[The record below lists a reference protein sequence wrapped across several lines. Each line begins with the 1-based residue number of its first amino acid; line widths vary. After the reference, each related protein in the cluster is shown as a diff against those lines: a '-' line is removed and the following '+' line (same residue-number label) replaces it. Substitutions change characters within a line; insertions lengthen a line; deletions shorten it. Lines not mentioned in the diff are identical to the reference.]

1 MLDAELLEAV
11 IGSPDP
17 EKRAKEVEIA
27 IDLAAGEHDADG
39 LPPLDD
45 LRFQALSPPA
55 LIADDEPLARRNLRL
70 LLEKD
75 PQIEILEECRNGRE
89 AVKAINALSPDL
101 IFLDIQ
107 MPEMDGF
114 EALARVGPEHIQ
126 AIIFVTAFDQYAL
139 KAFDVHALDYL
150 LKPFDDERFA
160 HALER
165 AKSQIEAREIDR
177 LSKRLL
183 ALLEERDSERKRPRQ
198 ETNYL
203 TRVMIKVSGRV
214 TLLKVDEIDFIEADG
229 NYAKLHVGRKAHLLR
244 EKMHD
249 LEGRLDPAKFVRIHR
264 SVIVNLDRIKEMHP
278 HFNGDYIVVLDDGR
292 KLRLSRTR
300 RENLEARLN
309 LNHG

>member
-1 MLDAELLEAV
+1 MT
-11 IGSPDP
+11 
-17 EKRAKEVEIA
+17 AKIKT
-27 IDLAAGEHDADG
+27 
-39 LPPLDD
+39 
-45 LRFQALSPPA
+45 
-55 LIADDEPLARRNLRL
+55 LIIDDEPLARRNLRL

-114 EALARVGPEHIQ
+114 DVLARVGPERIQ

-150 LKPFDDERFA
+150 LKPYDDERFA
-160 HALER
+160 HALSR

-183 ALLEERDSERKRPRQ
+183 ALLEERDSERKGSRQ
-198 ETNYL
+198 QPNYL

-278 HFNGDYIVVLDDGR
+278 HFNGDYIVVLEDGR

-300 RENLEARLN
+300 RENLETRLK
-309 LNHG
+309 LSHG

>member
-1 MLDAELLEAV
+1 L
-11 IGSPDP
+11 IS
-17 EKRAKEVEIA
+17 AKI
-27 IDLAAGEHDADG
+27 
-39 LPPLDD
+39 
-45 LRFQALSPPA
+45 RT
-55 LIADDEPLARRNLRL
+55 LIIDDEPLARRNLRL

-89 AVKAINALSPDL
+89 AVKAIKALSPDL

-114 EALARVGPEHIQ
+114 DVLERVGPNHIQ

-150 LKPFDDERFA
+150 LKPYDDERFT

-183 ALLEERDSERKRPRQ
+183 ALLEERESARQ
-198 ETNYL
+198 ATNNENNYL
-203 TRVMIKVSGRV
+203 TRLMIKVSGRV
-214 TLLKVDEIDFIEADG
+214 MLLKVEEVDFIEADG
-229 NYAKLHVGRKAHLLR
+229 NYAKLHVGRKSHLLR

-278 HFNGDYIVVLDDGR
+278 HFNSDYIVVLEDGR
-292 KLRLSRTR
+292 QLRLSRTR
-300 RENLEARLN
+300 RENLEAKLKLGRK
-309 LNHG
+309 

>member
-1 MLDAELLEAV
+1 MT
-11 IGSPDP
+11 
-17 EKRAKEVEIA
+17 AKI
-27 IDLAAGEHDADG
+27 
-39 LPPLDD
+39 
-45 LRFQALSPPA
+45 RT
-55 LIADDEPLARRNLRL
+55 LIIDDEPLARRNLRL

-75 PQIEILEECRNGRE
+75 PQIEILDECRNGRE
-89 AVKAINALSPDL
+89 AVKAINAMSPDL

-114 EALARVGPEHIQ
+114 DVLERVGPDHIQ

-160 HALER
+160 HALAR
-165 AKSQIEAREIDR
+165 AKSQIETREIDR

-183 ALLEERDSERKRPRQ
+183 ALLEERESERRGPKN
-198 ETNYL
+198 EKNYL
-203 TRVMIKVSGRV
+203 TRLMIKVSGRV

-249 LEGRLDPAKFVRIHR
+249 LERRLDPAKFVRIHR
-264 SVIVNLDRIKEMHP
+264 SAIVNLDRIKEMHP
-278 HFNGDYIVVLDDGR
+278 HFNGDYIVVLVDGR
-292 KLRLSRTR
+292 QLRLSRSR
-300 RENLEARLN
+300 RENLEARLK
-309 LNHG
+309 LSHG